1 MQVMNNKVIGHNWNE
16 ELEFAKKLAHEAG
29 AIMLEYFDNEKK
41 EEDKADGTIV
51 TIADKVINSLVIERL
66 SEVFPDD
73 GIIGEEQSNSEYGYG
88 RKWICDPI
96 DGTWAF
102 VTGVPTFMFSLA
114 LVIDG
119 VPVLGVAYD
128 PILDKLYSATKNGGA
143 YCNNKRIQVS
153 QKTTSN
159 GILAVTGSIKKMQE
173 KNSYVKEVLS
183 REIKFVSVN
192 GAVFKA
198 CLVASGRCIAYI
210 GESLNP
216 HDVAATHII
225 TEEAGGKVTDFS
237 GKVLDYK
244 KHFSDTIISNGVVHE
259 EIIDLVNPK

>member
-1 MQVMNNKVIGHNWNE
+1 MNDVNTINFNE
-16 ELEFAKKLAHEAG
+16 ELKVAKKLAYEAG
-29 AIMLEYFDNEKK
+29 EIILEYFDNDKK

-51 TIADKVINSLVIERL
+51 TIADKAINSIVIDRL
-66 SEVFPDD
+66 GEIFPSD
-73 GIIGEEQSNSEYGYG
+73 GIIGEEQSNTEYGYG
-88 RKWICDPI
+88 RKWVCDPI

-128 PILDKLYSATKNGGA
+128 PILDKLYTATKNCGA
-143 YCNNKRIQVS
+143 YCNEKRIQVS
-153 QKTTSN
+153 QKNMSN

-173 KNSYVKEVLS
+173 GNPYTKEVLK
-183 REIKFVSVN
+183 RGIKFVSVN

-244 KHFSDTIISNGVVHE
+244 KHFSDVIISNGVVHE
-259 EIIDLVNPK
+259 EIIELVNHK